1 MLTGISHLYTLIML
15 KCYLWHLYS
24 DIDLEVVR
32 LYADRSGGHSQP
44 ELELCW
50 IWVPAGSA
58 PMLEALYPDLARYP
72 ERDHT

>member
-1 MLTGISHLYTLIML
+1 ML

-32 LYADRSGGHSQP
+32 LYADRAGGHSQP

-50 IWVPAGSA
+50 IWVPERSA
-58 PMLEALYPDLARYP
+58 AMLEALYPNLARYP
-72 ERDHT
+72 ERDHR